1 MFLES
6 NWTWLAERWG
16 NMADL
21 AERVDDLI
29 CSFDSAGETTMDTL
43 SMLIFG
49 WMLFGLVMLCVGK
62 YVYNRFVLN
71 ELAASS
77 SQLGKDGH
85 VHGESVVIVSNVAGN
100 TIGRLFDKSK
110 SVSPSS
116 TSSSLARPT
125 AGTSGGA
132 TCTNAV
138 AGGAIS
144 GSAGA
149 GAGSGSGTGA
159 IAGAR
164 SPSPGGYVPPTPP
177 VRKRLTRKTSG
188 ALVSP
193 SRSSRALHLPTA
205 TGADAEAV
213 RWVNELI
220 VWLHYDLVILNELLA
235 LWVASLNDFTVGST
249 DEVRQ
254 AMTKNRIITLT
265 AVCFDEK
272 VLHRRVILIRGWKFL
287 DSVFR
292 RDSKL

>member
-1 MFLES
+1 
-6 NWTWLAERWG
+6 
-16 NMADL
+16 MADL

-49 WMLFGLVMLCVGK
+49 WMLFGLVVLCVGK

-71 ELAASS
+71 ELTVAAVASSSSS

-85 VHGESVVIVSNVAGN
+85 HSESVVPASSSIV
-100 TIGRLFDKSK
+100 GRFFDKSK
-110 SVSPSS
+110 SVSP
-116 TSSSLARPT
+116 TSSAPSPIAR
-125 AGTSGGA
+125 AGTGSAGGGGGTA
-132 TCTNAV
+132 SV
-138 AGGAIS
+138 AGGGGGTASVAS
-144 GSAGA
+144 GG
-149 GAGSGSGTGA
+149 GGGGGGTGV

-188 ALVSP
+188 ALISP

-220 VWLHYDLVILNELLA
+220 VWLHHDLVILNELLA
-235 LWVASLNDFTVGST
+235 VWVASLNDFTASST
-249 DEVRQ
+249 DEV
-254 AMTKNRIITLT
+254 IG
-265 AVCFDEK
+265 VP
-272 VLHRRVILIRGWKFL
+272 ILIMFNRVEVLLRYAKTAL
-287 DSVFR
+287 SE
-292 RDSKL
+292 

>member
-1 MFLES
+1 
-6 NWTWLAERWG
+6 
-16 NMADL
+16 MADL

-49 WMLFGLVMLCVGK
+49 WMLFGLVVLCVGK

-71 ELAASS
+71 DLTVTAVASSSPPS

-85 VHGESVVIVSNVAGN
+85 HSESVVPASSGI
-100 TIGRLFDKSK
+100 IGRFFDKSK
-110 SVSPSS
+110 SVSPTSSAPSSS
-116 TSSSLARPT
+116 TARAGASS
-125 AGTSGGA
+125 AGGGGGA
-132 TCTNAV
+132 AGV
-138 AGGAIS
+138 AGGGGGTASVAS
-144 GSAGA
+144 GG
-149 GAGSGSGTGA
+149 GGGGGGGTGV

-188 ALVSP
+188 ALISP

-220 VWLHYDLVILNELLA
+220 VWLHHDLVILNELLA
-235 LWVASLNDFTVGST
+235 VWVASLNDFTANST
-249 DEVRQ
+249 DEVTR
-254 AMTKNRIITLT
+254 TP
-265 AVCFDEK
+265 
-272 VLHRRVILIRGWKFL
+272 ILIILTGSRSR
-287 DSVFR
+287 SVMQKR
-292 RDSKL
+292 RYVRIAGVF

>member
-1 MFLES
+1 
-6 NWTWLAERWG
+6 
-16 NMADL
+16 MADL

-71 ELAASS
+71 ELAATSSSS

-85 VHGESVVIVSNVAGN
+85 VQGESVVTVSSAAGN

-116 TSSSLARPT
+116 TSSSPPT
-125 AGTSGGA
+125 RATASTGGGA
-132 TCTNAV
+132 TTNAV
-138 AGGAIS
+138 
-144 GSAGA
+144 
-149 GAGSGSGTGA
+149 SGTGA
-159 IAGAR
+159 ISGTAAAAAGGGTGAITSAR

-188 ALVSP
+188 ALISP

-254 AMTKNRIITLT
+254 PMR
-265 AVCFDEK
+265 
-272 VLHRRVILIRGWKFL
+272 
-287 DSVFR
+287 
-292 RDSKL
+292 